1 MRNELK
7 VQHRT
12 VTGTNQAK
20 KLRAEKLI
28 PGVIYSRGEE
38 TKNITVDA
46 VEFLKTFR
54 DAGSSAIIYLN
65 LEGQEE
71 PVLIREVQMDPIKEN
86 EFIHVD
92 FLKLDMTE
100 KIKLNI
106 PVVLLNREDIRI
118 QPSVLMQLVDEIE
131 VECLPTYIPQTA
143 DIDVSDIDLDT
154 AKLVSDADVA
164 QIDEVEIL
172 TDLDEVVATLSLPME
187 EEEEDELDEED
198 VSAEDVPVIGEDEE
212 EEEEEEEE

>member
-212 EEEEEEEE
+212 EEEEE